1 MISKWTPSPAGV
13 WDRVDQRC
21 GDGSGCV
28 IGTFSQR
35 GHSPS
40 AYLSVGQ
47 GEERRGPGEEEAT
60 TQIAVR
66 LGAAAA
72 SLDVRHCKGKGTG
85 LLSEVKDEGPST
97 SGF

>member
-1 MISKWTPSPAGV
+1 MDAVASGGLGSSGPEV
-13 WDRVDQRC
+13 WRWLA
-21 GDGSGCV
+21 GCV
-28 IGTFSQR
+28 IGTFSL
-35 GHSPS
+35 HS
-40 AYLSVGQ
+40 YLSVGQ

-85 LLSEVKDEGPST
+85 LLSEVAVRVQG
-97 SGF
+97 